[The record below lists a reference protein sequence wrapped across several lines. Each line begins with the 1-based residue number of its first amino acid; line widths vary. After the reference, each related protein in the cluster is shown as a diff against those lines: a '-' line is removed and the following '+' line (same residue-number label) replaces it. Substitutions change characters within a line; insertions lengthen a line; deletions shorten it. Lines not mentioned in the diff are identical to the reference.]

1 MARLVWAL
9 GCAAAGLFALV
20 AAPLCA
26 RVEGGPVASYVLG
39 YGAVVV
45 QITLAAALR
54 ARVVGRGPWTEGALL
69 GAAAIALLL
78 VHGLPASPAPAAL
91 LSAALLLVAS
101 ALGAILGRHVA
112 EPGHVLAVALMSGLM
127 DLWSVLDP
135 GGPSARIA
143 ADVAAEP
150 SRLSAFILGFPALGS
165 GAPTPLVGGGD
176 ALFAALYAAALA
188 RHGVAERR
196 ALAALVLGFAAG
208 MLTTLAAARP
218 IPLLPFL
225 GAAVV
230 LCDGR
235 LRSLGARDRRTV
247 AVGVGLVLVW
257 VASRIAR

>member
-1 MARLVWAL
+1 MARRAWAL
-9 GCAAAGLFALV
+9 GCAAAGLVVLV

-26 RVEGGPVASYVLG
+26 RVDGGPFASYVLG
-39 YGAVVV
+39 YGAVVA
-45 QITLAAALR
+45 QITVAAALR
-54 ARVVGRGPWTEGALL
+54 ARVVGRVHFRELVLL
-69 GAAAIALLL
+69 GAAAIALAL
-78 VHGLPASPAPAAL
+78 VHGQPARPLLAAL
-91 LSAALLLVAS
+91 LSVALLLVAS
-101 ALGAILGRHVA
+101 ALGATLGRRVA

-150 SRLSAFILGFPALGS
+150 SVLSAFILGFPALGS
-165 GAPTPLVGGGD
+165 GAPTPLIGGGD

-188 RHGVAERR
+188 RHGVAEPR
-196 ALAALVLGFAAG
+196 ALAALVLGFATG

-218 IPLLPFL
+218 IPLLPLL

-247 AVGVGLVLVW
+247 AVGVGLVLMW